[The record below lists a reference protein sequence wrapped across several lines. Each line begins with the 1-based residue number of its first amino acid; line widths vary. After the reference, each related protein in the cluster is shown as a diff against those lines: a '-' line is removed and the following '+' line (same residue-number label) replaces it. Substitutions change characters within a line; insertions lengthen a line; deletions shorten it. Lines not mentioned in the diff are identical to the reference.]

1 MIRLWNWNR
10 ALQNGTGKDKKNQKY
25 KVKLLE
31 LKGKFQIPYIG
42 SLREKKKVGGG
53 SLYNRDNS
61 SEIKKEER
69 LELQMGDRLPTRG
82 EDEKLMK

>member
-1 MIRLWNWNR
+1 M
-10 ALQNGTGKDKKNQKY
+10 
-25 KVKLLE
+25 
-31 LKGKFQIPYIG
+31 
-42 SLREKKKVGGG
+42 SKKKKRLEEGV
-53 SLYNRDNS
+53 YNRDNS